1 MHRRTFVLSSLAT
14 LILPCPARAQRSAKV
29 PRIGWLS
36 AGSAD
41 IDSSLLAGLRQGLK
55 ELGYAEGKSFVL
67 DERYTGGRPEKL
79 ADGANDLIRM
89 PPDAIVASGDQAAL
103 AAKKAT
109 TTIPIVVQVSPM
121 PWALPISRPPR
132 RSAWPFPARS
142 FCGPTTF
149 IP

>member
-41 IDSSLLAGLRQGLK
+41 IHSSLLAGLRQGLK

-79 ADGANDLIRM
+79 TDAANDLIRM
-89 PPDAIVASGDQAAL
+89 RPDAIVASGEQAAL

-109 TTIPIVVQVSPM
+109 TTIPIVVQVADAVGIANLKTAKAIGLAVP
-121 PWALPISRPPR
+121 
-132 RSAWPFPARS
+132 RS
-142 FCGPTTF
+142 FLLRADYV